1 MRNRLFLLALVAAL
15 LLVQAVLR
23 TAAMATPLSS
33 ATLWGTYTF
42 WELRGVLPL
51 GVFIAGALLVTTAA
65 AAQCAQAALL
75 IAGRYQQLTR
85 TLGSI
90 ASTGLW
96 CGAPCLASCYNV
108 LPHIFAWLSGYYE
121 AAPWQT
127 AQYLDWVL
135 HGSCIALILCRV
147 LSTSRKQICACIILP
162 LSLLCLLACGQ
173 MWFNAAMILLPP
185 GILGAAGGVMLIQ
198 KRKSSVLLTATAFV
212 TNGLLFTMFGDA
224 DYQSPPA
231 SPIALDQTVWITY
244 ACTLLLLAPALYL
257 KATSLCPPAEKNHQK
272 CREVAE

>member
-42 WELRGVLPL
+42 WDLRGVLPL
-51 GVFIAGALLVTTAA
+51 GVFMAGALMVTTAA
-65 AAQCAQAALL
+65 ASQCAQAALL
-75 IAGRYQQLTR
+75 IAGHHQQLAR
-85 TLGSI
+85 ALGSI
-90 ASTGLW
+90 ASAGLW
-96 CGAPCLASCYNV
+96 CGAPCLACCYNA

-127 AQYLDWVL
+127 AQYLDWAL
-135 HGSCIALILCRV
+135 HGSFIALILCRV
-147 LSTSRKQICACIILP
+147 LSTGRKQGYAYITLP

-173 MWFNAAMILLPP
+173 MWFNAAMILLLP
-185 GILGAAGGVMLIQ
+185 GILGATGGVMLIQ
-198 KRKSSVLLTATAFV
+198 KRKSSVLLTATALV

-231 SPIALDQTVWITY
+231 SPIALDQAVWITY

-257 KATSLCPPAEKNHQK
+257 KATSLYPRTGKK
-272 CREVAE
+272 